1 MVSLAK
7 LDFEDP
13 TKSLLLVILW
23 SVIEPELAIICANM
37 PFLKTIV
44 AAWAPGLGSSID
56 RKYGVSSTKTFEHLG
71 TNGESSHRMDNLEA
85 SHTYKVGH
93 DGNSSKEATM
103 YADSIDSDEQRLA
116 SNPSPYGIS
125 VTKNFDVRYD

>member
-1 MVSLAK
+1 
-7 LDFEDP
+7 
-13 TKSLLLVILW
+13 
-23 SVIEPELAIICANM
+23 M

-56 RKYGVSSTKTFEHLG
+56 RKYGVSSNKTFEHLG
-71 TNGESSHRMDNLEA
+71 TNGASSHRMDNLEA
-85 SHTYKVGH
+85 THTYKVGH
-93 DGNSSKEATM
+93 DGDSSTGPTL
-103 YADSIDSDEQRLA
+103 YADSVSSDEQRLA